1 MRWKTL
7 VAGGALL
14 AAILVTLGFWP
25 LRLRRESLQL
35 PGVVEIQE
43 VRLGSKIG
51 GRVAAVLVN
60 EGDIVQPDQP
70 LVRIDVPE
78 LEAQKIQWEARLKQM
93 EADLEKQK
101 NGSRAEE
108 IAQAKSDLASAQ
120 ADLVLARADFARS
133 ERLIRQ
139 GGTDRAE
146 YDSARA
152 ALDRCQGRCGSL
164 RSKLDLFLA
173 GTRHEE
179 IAEAEGRVAET
190 RGRIRELDANLN
202 EATVRAPEK
211 AVVEVMGVR
220 KGDLI
225 LPNQPI
231 VRILRADDLW
241 VRVYVP
247 ETQLGKVVLGQHAR
261 VTIDSYPGR
270 EFDGVVVKIDSESE
284 FTPRNV
290 QSVDERRFQVFGVKI
305 RVADPQGIFKSGMAA
320 NVVFDVAK

>member
-1 MRWKTL
+1 MRWKTI
-7 VAGGALL
+7 AAMTALL
-14 AAILVTLGFWP
+14 AAILVALGFWP
-25 LRLRRESLQL
+25 LRQRRDLLEL

-51 GRVAAVLVN
+51 GRVAAVLAN

-70 LVRIDVPE
+70 LVRIDAPE
-78 LEAQKIQWEARLKQM
+78 LEAQKTQWEARLRQM

-101 NGSRAEE
+101 NGPRAEE
-108 IAQAKSDLASAQ
+108 IAQAKSDLNSAQ
-120 ADLVLARADFARS
+120 ADLELARSDFARS

-152 ALDRCQGRCGSL
+152 ALDRCQGKVGSL
-164 RSKLDLFLA
+164 RSKLDLLLA

-179 IAEAEGRVAET
+179 IAESEGRVAET
-190 RGRIRELDANLN
+190 RGKIRELDANLN

-220 KGDLI
+220 KGDLV

-247 ETQLGKVVLGQHAR
+247 ETQLGKVVVGQHAK

-290 QSVDERRFQVFGVKI
+290 QSVEERRFQVFGVKI
-305 RVADPQGIFKSGMAA
+305 RVTDPQGIFKSGMAA
-320 NVVFDVAK
+320 TVAFDVAK

>member
-1 MRWKTL
+1 MRWKTIAL
-7 VAGGALL
+7 GAALL
-14 AAILVTLGFWP
+14 AAILLTLGFWP
-25 LRLRRESLQL
+25 LGQRRDTLQL

-51 GRVAAVLVN
+51 GRVAEILAN
-60 EGDIVQPDQP
+60 EGDIVQTGQA

-78 LEAQKIQWEARLKQM
+78 LEAQKAQWQARLRQM

-101 NGSRAEE
+101 NGPRAEE
-108 IAQAKSDLASAQ
+108 IAQAKSELTSAQ
-120 ADLVLARADFARS
+120 ADLDLARSDFSRS

-152 ALDRCQGRCGSL
+152 ALERGQGKVGSL
-164 RSKLDLFLA
+164 RSKLDLLLA

-179 IAEAEGRVAET
+179 IAESEGRVAET
-190 RGRIRELDANLN
+190 RGKIRELDANLN

-220 KGDLI
+220 KGDLV

-247 ETQLGKVVLGQHAR
+247 ETQLGKIVLGQHAR

-320 NVVFDVAK
+320 NVTFDVAK

>member
-1 MRWKTL
+1 MRWKTIA
-7 VAGGALL
+7 AGAALL
-14 AAILVTLGFWP
+14 AAILLALGFWP
-25 LRLRRESLQL
+25 LRQRRDLLEL

-60 EGDIVQPDQP
+60 EGDIVQPGQA

-78 LEAQKIQWEARLKQM
+78 LEAQKAQWEARLRQM

-101 NGSRAEE
+101 NGPRAEE

-152 ALDRCQGRCGSL
+152 ALERGQGRVGSL
-164 RSKLDLFLA
+164 RSKLDLLLA

-179 IAEAEGRVAET
+179 IAEAEGRVAEM
-190 RGRIRELDANLN
+190 RGKIRELDANLN
-202 EATVRAPEK
+202 EATVRAPER

-220 KGDLI
+220 KGDLVM
-225 LPNQPI
+225 PNQPI

-247 ETQLGKVVLGQHAR
+247 ETQLGKVIVGRHAG

-270 EFDGVVVKIDSESE
+270 EFDGVVVKVDSESE